1 VLAFGHDGEGRSLIG
16 ALAYPD
22 SGQGIIAA
30 VAIEIGVI
38 MSYKKH
44 VPWAIT
50 DSAFVGVVTDFTRLT
65 THGEIELCVKQS
77 TSEKVKR
84 MISEVRV
91 ADHCTP
97 AEAGSLKGK
106 SLWCLNYGDVGSA
119 AL

>member
-1 VLAFGHDGEGRSLIG
+1 MICDTARPLFAVLRKSYVDDICVPEPGFCRGQYDEASVLAFGHDGEGRSLIG

-77 TSEKVKR
+77 TSQK
-84 MISEVRV
+84 
-91 ADHCTP
+91 
-97 AEAGSLKGK
+97 
-106 SLWCLNYGDVGSA
+106 
-119 AL
+119 